1 MDFNS
6 TSPTS
11 RTPNAETHSLRPHR
25 PSAVKSSVPVAR
37 PGVRL
42 RPSLRGLTLTQLRK
56 FFHFEAGLRDR
67 PGPSELVGTLSDLDP
82 DTGSNTGPGRT
93 DEEEGVTGENR

>member
-1 MDFNS
+1 M
-6 TSPTS
+6 
-11 RTPNAETHSLRPHR
+11 
-25 PSAVKSSVPVAR
+25 
-37 PGVRL
+37 
-42 RPSLRGLTLTQLRK
+42 
-56 FFHFEAGLRDR
+56 RDR